1 MSNSFDQ
8 NSNFHQENEFNQTTE
23 ASAWGLMSSSL
34 LISIAGIIT
43 SFVFPPALPVLLA
56 FNLGLN
62 FLKFSF
68 NSKEMIE
75 NKKLRQA
82 DLAVATIESI
92 GIVVLLSI
100 KFLAIHFPLTGI
112 LIAGLVGL
120 TETVRFGHHIRQ
132 LVKIHDQVKNF
143 SSAEHAKSS
152 PQIKLLEFER
162 EKLRMASLKSA
173 MNIGFTVTIVAFA
186 VASIFVPPLVFVSLA
201 VLAISALANKIFDR
215 FTNRKLKKLAEIVES
230 PNNVKPNPLEDPPL
244 QQHQDKP
251 ELQAEIKKDK
261 TSELHHDPK
270 ILKSFNHSVINSLRQ
285 NTNLTHLYLRVS
297 GEIPSEKLVDF
308 SSKLDFIL
316 YEIKQLFPDIQHLEH
331 RFGTIIVTLKDDY
344 TFRLSRAKVK
354 TNGAENVD
362 LVKRIAILLKNIGW
376 DEVRLGQQGMLDSM
390 RPMVKTMAEQAK
402 LIVLEDEPPL
412 APEDIPEEHPDLHH

>member
-1 MSNSFDQ
+1 M
-8 NSNFHQENEFNQTTE
+8 
-23 ASAWGLMSSSL
+23 
-34 LISIAGIIT
+34 
-43 SFVFPPALPVLLA
+43 
-56 FNLGLN
+56 
-62 FLKFSF
+62 
-68 NSKEMIE
+68 
-75 NKKLRQA
+75 
-82 DLAVATIESI
+82 
-92 GIVVLLSI
+92 
-100 KFLAIHFPLTGI
+100 
-112 LIAGLVGL
+112 
-120 TETVRFGHHIRQ
+120 
-132 LVKIHDQVKNF
+132 
-143 SSAEHAKSS
+143 
-152 PQIKLLEFER
+152 
-162 EKLRMASLKSA
+162 
-173 MNIGFTVTIVAFA
+173 
-186 VASIFVPPLVFVSLA
+186 
-201 VLAISALANKIFDR
+201 
-215 FTNRKLKKLAEIVES
+215 
-230 PNNVKPNPLEDPPL
+230 
-244 QQHQDKP
+244 
-251 ELQAEIKKDK
+251 
-261 TSELHHDPK
+261 
-270 ILKSFNHSVINSLRQ
+270 INSLRQ